1 MSTKAQYRIEQKNQ
15 VTGENL
21 ADFARIETVIKY
33 KSSDS
38 VEYIIEMT
46 QI

>member
-1 MSTKAQYRIEQKNQ
+1 M
-15 VTGENL
+15 GENL

-33 KSSDS
+33 KSRDS

-46 QI
+46 